1 MAALKRD
8 KVQRKR
14 KKLDI
19 HSTCTLVFYS
29 TFFFSS
35 FRTYKTFSLHILLFP
50 LKHSFLQK
58 VDTSV
63 LGLNNMLR
71 VNK

>member
-29 TFFFSS
+29 TFFLQLQNLQDFQSS
-35 FRTYKTFSLHILLFP
+35 FSPVSFKTFFSPKGGHLCVGF
-50 LKHSFLQK
+50 KQYAKSK
-58 VDTSV
+58 
-63 LGLNNMLR
+63 
-71 VNK
+71 